1 MQDEIDMTGN
11 DFENLFRFCA
21 SNCVQP
27 VRSRI
32 VSRPRRKASTS
43 PSRAW
48 VWRIIC
54 VSLASQPVQAAISR
68 VR

>member
-1 MQDEIDMTGN
+1 MTGN
-11 DFENLFRFCA
+11 DFENLFRFLR
-21 SNCVQP
+21 VKL
-27 VRSRI
+27 
-32 VSRPRRKASTS
+32 RPAGAQQDSFTPETES
-43 PSRAW
+43 EHLASRAW